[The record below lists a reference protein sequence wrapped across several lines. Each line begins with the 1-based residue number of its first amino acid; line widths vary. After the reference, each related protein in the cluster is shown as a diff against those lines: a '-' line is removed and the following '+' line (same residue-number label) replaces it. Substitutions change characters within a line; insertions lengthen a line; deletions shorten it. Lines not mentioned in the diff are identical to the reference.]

1 MRKNNIFK
9 FVSICVVFI
18 GAIFLTI
25 KNSTYIFNKGIH
37 YIAGNRGNI
46 SEKKANKLEEQL
58 LSNPGDLNVRE
69 KLLKYYFR
77 HSKSESSRK
86 KKQEHVRWL
95 INNHPESEIAGHPY
109 AELNPILDKS
119 AYSDAKQL
127 WLKQVESNKS
137 NVKIL
142 MNAVNFFT
150 LFDKD
155 LCIKILKDVQR
166 ITPNDDEAYRKLG
179 HIYSLEIRSS
189 HGKSRKKIAKQALDE
204 YEKAM
209 KLTDNNFKRSFV
221 LTEVAKVAFESGEY
235 DKAELFA
242 LELLSNKHNWDLGE
256 AVHHGNLILGRI
268 ELKRGEVE
276 KAKEYLINA
285 GKTKGS
291 ASLNSFG
298 PNMALAKE
306 LLDKGEQEVVL
317 EYFKLC
323 SKFWYDRRGKLK
335 EWSKEIKSGK
345 LPDFGAN
352 LYY

>member
-1 MRKNNIFK
+1 
-9 FVSICVVFI
+9 
-18 GAIFLTI
+18 
-25 KNSTYIFNKGIH
+25 
-37 YIAGNRGNI
+37 
-46 SEKKANKLEEQL
+46 
-58 LSNPGDLNVRE
+58 
-69 KLLKYYFR
+69 
-77 HSKSESSRK
+77 
-86 KKQEHVRWL
+86 
-95 INNHPESEIAGHPY
+95 
-109 AELNPILDKS
+109 
-119 AYSDAKQL
+119 
-127 WLKQVESNKS
+127 
-137 NVKIL
+137 
-142 MNAVNFFT
+142 
-150 LFDKD
+150 
-155 LCIKILKDVQR
+155 
-166 ITPNDDEAYRKLG
+166 
-179 HIYSLEIRSS
+179 
-189 HGKSRKKIAKQALDE
+189 
-204 YEKAM
+204 AM